1 MFIPTGVDYYDGS
14 QMNVTTYDLIPT
26 FGSRPSLD
34 VRVEGL
40 NRYQTADFPR
50 QKMIVP
56 ANQRDHTARVLP
68 CRNIFETTQRRP
80 KIGAGKSKLLGAFP
94 QVGNFRSENIGLQS
108 DEIYPLG
115 RPLMPNPDTFNA
127 ALNSIIPVPPVLA

>member
-1 MFIPTGVDYYDGS
+1 MFIPTGVDYYDGT
-14 QMNVTTYDLIPT
+14 QRNVTPYDLIPT

-40 NRYQTADFPR
+40 NKYQTADFPR
-50 QKMIVP
+50 AKMIVP
-56 ANQRDHTARVLP
+56 VNQRDNTARVLP

-94 QVGNFRSENIGLQS
+94 NVGNFRSQALGLQS
-108 DEIYPLG
+108 DEIYPLN
-115 RPLMPNPDTFNA
+115 RPLLANPDTFNA
-127 ALNSIIPVPPVLA
+127 ALNSPIPVP

>member
-1 MFIPTGVDYYDGS
+1 MFIPTGVDYYDGT
-14 QMNVTTYDLIPT
+14 QRNVTPYDLIPT

-40 NRYQTADFPR
+40 NIYQTADFPR
-50 QKMIVP
+50 AKMIVP
-56 ANQRDHTARVLP
+56 VNQRDNTARVLP

-94 QVGNFRSENIGLQS
+94 NVGNFRSQELGLQS
-108 DEIYPLG
+108 DEIYPLN
-115 RPLMPNPDTFNA
+115 RPLLANPDTFNA
-127 ALNSIIPVPPVLA
+127 ALNSPIPVP

>member
-1 MFIPTGVDYYDGS
+1 MFIPTGVDYYDGT
-14 QMNVTTYDLIPT
+14 QRNVTFYDLIPT

-40 NRYQTADFPR
+40 NKYQTADFPR

-56 ANQRDHTARVLP
+56 VNQRDNTARVLP

-94 QVGNFRSENIGLQS
+94 QIGNFRSQEIGLQS
-108 DEIYPLG
+108 DAVFKLG
-115 RPLMPNPDTFNA
+115 SALMPNPDTFNA
-127 ALNSIIPVPPVLA
+127 ALNSLIPVPPVLA